1 MLNYILRRL
10 GYMFIT
16 LLIVAVLGYVIIEL
30 PPGSYVEVE
39 IQRLRAQG
47 GNLTQDQIQS
57 LYERYGLDQP
67 PVMRFLKWGFG
78 IYQPKGGGITCC
90 DGGFI
95 FGDFGQSFAYNLEVK
110 DMIWS
115 RIGLT
120 LLFSILSLI
129 FSWAVAI
136 TVGVY
141 SATHRNSIPDYIIT
155 VVQFIG
161 LSVPNFLLA
170 LVLMVFAQDVLKA
183 EVGGL
188 FSSAY
193 LNAPWSLARFGD
205 LLSHMWIPIIVIS
218 ASGTA
223 WLSRVMRANLLDVL
237 NMQYVQTAR
246 AKGLPENVVT
256 WKHAFR
262 NAIHP
267 LIMVLGGSLPG
278 LISGETI
285 VALVLNLPTTG
296 PLYVTA
302 LLQKDMYLAG
312 AFLIFLSIALL
323 IGNLGADL
331 LLAWVDPRI
340 RYE

>member
-1 MLNYILRRL
+1 MLDYLLRRL
-10 GYMFIT
+10 GYMAVT
-16 LLIVAVLGYVIIEL
+16 LLIVTILGYVIIEL

-39 IQRLRAQG
+39 IQRLRQQG
-47 GNLTQDQIQS
+47 GNLTQGQIDS
-57 LYERYGLDQP
+57 LYQRYGLDQP
-67 PVMRFLKWGFG
+67 EYVRFFKWITGFVR
-78 IYQPKGGGITCC
+78 
-90 DGGFI
+90 
-95 FGDFGQSFAYNLEVK
+95 GDFGQSFQYNMEVK
-110 DMIWS
+110 DLIWG

-120 LLFSILSLI
+120 LMFSILSLI
-129 FSWAVAI
+129 FSWAIAI
-136 TVGVY
+136 AIGVY
-141 SATHRNSIPDYIIT
+141 SATHRNTPADYVIT
-155 VVQFIG
+155 VLQFIG
-161 LSVPNFLLA
+161 LAVPNFLLA
-170 LVLMVFAQDVLKA
+170 LVLMVFAQNVLHS

-193 LNAPWSLARFGD
+193 QNAPWSLEKVLD
-205 LLSHMWIPIIVIS
+205 LLNHMWIPIIVIG

-246 AKGLPENVVT
+246 AKGLDERVVT

-278 LISGETI
+278 IISGETI
-285 VALVLNLPTTG
+285 VALVLNLPTAG
-296 PLYVTA
+296 PLYVNA

-312 AFLIFLSIALL
+312 AFLIMLSLALL
-323 IGNLGADL
+323 VGNLGADI

>member
-1 MLNYILRRL
+1 MGSYILRRL
-10 GYMFIT
+10 GYMAIT
-16 LLIVAVLGYVIIEL
+16 MVIVTILGYIIIEL
-30 PPGSYVEVE
+30 PPGSYVESE
-39 IQRLRAQG
+39 IARLRQQG
-47 GNLTQDQIQS
+47 GNLAPEQIQS
-57 LYERYGLDQP
+57 LYKRYGLDQP
-67 PVMRFLKWGFG
+67 EYIRFWKWISGFVR
-78 IYQPKGGGITCC
+78 
-90 DGGFI
+90 
-95 FGDFGQSFAYNLEVK
+95 GDFGQSFAYNLEVSQ
-110 DMIWS
+110 MIWS
-115 RIGLT
+115 RLALT
-120 LLFSILSLI
+120 LVFSLLSLI
-129 FSWAVAI
+129 FSWTLAI
-136 TVGVY
+136 ILGVY
-141 SATHRNSIPDYIIT
+141 SATHRYTIPDYLIT
-155 VVQFIG
+155 VLQFIG
-161 LSVPNFLLA
+161 LAVPNFLLA
-170 LVLMVFAQDVLKA
+170 LVLMVFAQDVLKM

-193 LNAPWSLARFGD
+193 VNAPWSIGKVLD
-205 LLSHMWIPIIVIS
+205 LLNHMWIPIIVIG

-246 AKGLPENVVT
+246 AKGLHENVVI

-285 VALVLNLPTTG
+285 VSLVLNLPTTG
-296 PLYVTA
+296 PLYVNA

-312 AFLIFLSIALL
+312 AFLVFLALALL
-323 IGNLGADL
+323 IGNLGADI